1 MLMTHLYRLLGKDYE
16 PKHRPTWVYS
26 ERRQTSTS
34 LVIPD
39 DVARTSAISPPSAGG
54 RKESHPRS
62 SRPSL
67 VIGSVSDIL
76 AQQDAAQSPGT
87 LPPSRSVSFAR
98 SSYKSDGSSSNH
110 YIPNRPHIMNSARQ
124 RKVSVVNE
132 ESQAEDERIQEQ
144 RPTAVTSISH
154 TKSHD
159 SDEEAQG
166 SNRESYPGYMDSSEE
181 SAFEV
186 IGSQILLAPTGQN
199 LGLSEYIADIAT
211 TDMHTE
217 SDTAADGQSCA

>member
-16 PKHRPTWVYS
+16 PKRRTTWVYS

-39 DVARTSAISPPSAGG
+39 DVARTSATSHPGAVG

-62 SRPSL
+62 SRTSL

-76 AQQDAAQSPGT
+76 AQQDAVQSPGT
-87 LPPSRSVSFAR
+87 LPPRRSVSFAR
-98 SSYKSDGSSSNH
+98 SSYKSDGSSSNY

-144 RPTAVTSISH
+144 RPTADTSISH

-159 SDEEAQG
+159 SDEEAHG
-166 SNRESYPGYMDSSEE
+166 SNSEPYPGYMDSSEE
-181 SAFEV
+181 SGFEV
-186 IGSQILLAPTGQN
+186 TGSQILLAPTVHN
-199 LGLSEYIADIAT
+199 LGLSEHIADIAA
-211 TDMHTE
+211 TDMHAD
-217 SDTAADGQSCA
+217 SGTAADGQSCA